1 MRVRQEEFGRQEVVE
16 YLKEV
21 QEQRALLRKLQH
33 LQSQIAE
40 QHAERCDEVRAC
52 KINRVRQQ
60 RLDAIEA
67 GTPRA
72 VPSLEDGSS
81 APPALPAPRD
91 DGAPEISSGAPM
103 ADAAPGEHG
112 RRRRRRVPRQHQLV
126 YGVRHTGVKG
136 GGAADTS
143 NGDAHVDIADGQAV
157 DDGSAE
163 DPSADGDDG
172 GCDAP
177 AADVPR
183 GEAPEAP
190 NGHVAAEEATPEAIR
205 GAAAIPPGSF
215 RRFCNTCKQ
224 R

>member
-1 MRVRQEEFGRQEVVE
+1 MRQEEFGRQEVVE

-33 LQSQIAE
+33 LQAQIAE

-52 KINRVRQQ
+52 QINRVRHQ
-60 RLDAIEA
+60 RLEAIEA
-67 GTPRA
+67 GTPLA
-72 VPSLEDGSS
+72 APSLEDGSS

-103 ADAAPGEHG
+103 ADVAPGEHG
-112 RRRRRRVPRQHQLV
+112 RGRRRRVPRQHQLV

-136 GGAADTS
+136 GGATDTS
-143 NGDAHVDIADGQAV
+143 NGDAHVDNADGQAV